1 MTENCFKFAR
11 ATTTAGRGADIC
23 TTTREPFDRRSGRER
38 RNGGAVQRGFVFC
51 RSPFRISS
59 LPDFSSVSQ
68 RGRPRDS
75 SSPSP
80 LRFFPFPRMDRTK
93 DSKGKRRE
101 KRREGRDDRPC
112 SDGSLQRA
120 SLSQPIPVERDLA
133 KSVGQ
138 KGERTNHSVETPKS
152 GGKRG

>member
-59 LPDFSSVSQ
+59 LPDFSSRVSK
-68 RGRPRDS
+68 RETARFLLSLPPPILS
-75 SSPSP
+75 FPSNG
-80 LRFFPFPRMDRTK
+80 
-93 DSKGKRRE
+93 SHKGFEGKKAGEKERRS
-101 KRREGRDDRPC
+101 RR
-112 SDGSLQRA
+112 SSLQRRK
-120 SLSQPIPVERDLA
+120 SA
-133 KSVGQ
+133 KSLPLAAYPRGAGLS
-138 KGERTNHSVETPKS
+138 KKRRPKRRTD
-152 GGKRG
+152 